1 MSCFNYFQRSAV
13 FVTRVVALRV
23 PSVTATTPG
32 APLFRRI
39 VASVLVAT
47 IAVPSLANARELPED
62 EGLEHALPPAAAPV
76 AQAGMSLNGCPSL
89 NGVPGAGGC
98 VTVWLTWDVA
108 MSTPG
113 PVSVTITLLERRIEC
128 VSCDC
133 IWTYEDSNGHL
144 RLLRDTWLDCGSS
157 HDDDLM

>member
-1 MSCFNYFQRSAV
+1 MSCFNYFQKFAV

-47 IAVPSLANARELPED
+47 ITLPSLVSAREHGED
-62 EGLEHALPPAAAPV
+62 EGVPHAPTAAAAPV
-76 AQAGMSLNGCPSL
+76 AQSGMSLNGCPSL
-89 NGVPGAGGC
+89 NGVRGAGGC
-98 VTVWLTWDVA
+98 VRVWLAVDIA
-108 MSTPG
+108 ISTPG
-113 PVSVTITLLERRIEC
+113 PLSTTITLIERRIEC
-128 VSCDC
+128 VNCDC
-133 IWTYEDSNGHL
+133 MWTYEDSNGNL

-157 HDDDLM
+157 SPDDLM